1 MRAGDRAPRQ
11 FPRCS
16 SRPGGPEPRSP
27 SASGSGC
34 RHQGSSNRGRSLPDR
49 LSLGTGVVVDHC
61 VLLHCGGMEW
71 SHPEAGISIGRQSY
85 IGPNS
90 VLFGGGGIEIGDA
103 VLISPG
109 VVITSHQHTFE
120 EQGVDIQAQPLEFA
134 RVVIDRNVWVGAN
147 ATVVPGIRVGEGAVI
162 GAGAVVTHDV
172 PAGAVVVGVPARVL
186 RER

>member
-1 MRAGDRAPRQ
+1 MTG
-11 FPRCS
+11 
-16 SRPGGPEPRSP
+16 RPGSFLDAVRDLAGRNRVRRQLQGRDAGIRVHRTVDVRS
-27 SASGSGC
+27 
-34 RHQGSSNRGRSLPDR
+34 PDR